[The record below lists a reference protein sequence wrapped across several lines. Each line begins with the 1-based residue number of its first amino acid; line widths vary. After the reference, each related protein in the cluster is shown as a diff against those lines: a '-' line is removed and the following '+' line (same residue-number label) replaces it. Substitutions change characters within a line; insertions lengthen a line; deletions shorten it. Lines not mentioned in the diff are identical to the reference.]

1 MASKPCLKEDMMSEE
16 SKNSIYA
23 VINTLGQIEVK
34 GEDNLEML
42 LACIRT
48 LKGVVKEGKENG

>member
-1 MASKPCLKEDMMSEE
+1 MSEE

-23 VINTLGQIEVK
+23 VINTLDQIEVK